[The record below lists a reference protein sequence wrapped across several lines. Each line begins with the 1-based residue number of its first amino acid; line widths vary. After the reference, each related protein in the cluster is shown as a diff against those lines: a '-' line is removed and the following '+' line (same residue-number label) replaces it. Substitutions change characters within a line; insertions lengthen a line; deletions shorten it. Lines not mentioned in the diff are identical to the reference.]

1 VGAKSEGLKELAA
14 DLQKAADEVEERGKR
29 IVGQGCL
36 NIKRQAQRTIRAASH
51 RGYLPHYPRSISYD
65 VTSSAGGIVG
75 EVGPDRAK
83 LQGGLGR
90 ILEFGTVNSAP
101 IPHLNPALDA
111 ELPRFEH
118 YVAEL
123 GASLIA
129 GEEPPEG
136 GPVTDPGGG

>member
-1 VGAKSEGLKELAA
+1 MGAKSQGLKELAA
-14 DLQKAADEVEERGKR
+14 DLQKAAAEVEERGKR

-36 NIKRQAQRTIRAASH
+36 HIKRDAQRIIRAASH

-65 VTSSAGGIVG
+65 VTSGSGSIVG

-90 ILEFGTVNSAP
+90 LLEFGSRNSAP

-111 ELPRFEH
+111 ELPRFER

-123 GASLIA
+123 GESLIV
-129 GEEPPEG
+129 GGRPPEG

>member
-1 VGAKSEGLKELAA
+1 MGAKSEGLKELAA

-36 NIKRQAQRTIRAASH
+36 NIKRQAQRTIRGASH
-51 RGYLPHYPRSISYD
+51 RGYLPHYPRAITYD
-65 VTSSAGGIVG
+65 VRSGGGGILG
-75 EVGPDRAK
+75 EVGPERAR

-90 ILEFGTVNSAP
+90 LLEYGSQNSAP

-111 ELPRFEH
+111 ELPRFERF
-118 YVAEL
+118 VAEL
-123 GASLIA
+123 GESLIA
-129 GEEPPEG
+129 GERPPEG

>member
-14 DLQKAADEVEERGKR
+14 DLQKAADEVEDRGKR

-36 NIKRQAQRTIRAASH
+36 NIKKDAQKIIRAASMK
-51 RGYLPHYPRSISYD
+51 GYLPHYPRAISYD
-65 VTSSAGGIVG
+65 VKSSGGSIIG

-90 ILEFGTVNSAP
+90 LLEYGSQNNAP

-111 ELPRFEH
+111 EVPRFER
-118 YVAEL
+118 YAAEL
-123 GASLIA
+123 AESLIM
-129 GEEPPEG
+129 GETPPAG